1 MRVTALRMSRLFRV
15 SLSATRGRIQGL
27 SLDSLGHVLL
37 RRSAL
42 LLGSITLT
50 RILGF
55 GFSVVTARALSPAN
69 FGVVTYAL
77 ALANIA
83 SILLYN
89 SPAGLARALAR
100 SPRDR
105 AEQHSIVSNYLF
117 IVALLL
123 IASLLLAVL
132 IGLVG
137 RLEAL
142 VLVGLLA
149 NLLGTA
155 VLETYMELQ
164 RGRERFL
171 TVAAFNVLSNLIQL
185 LAVAGFLIAG
195 VDQPGPYVLAFG
207 LSAVAAAL
215 LIQPFSPLGIR
226 FVRSTLSRERLKE
239 SLRFVMPLVVDTA
252 CFVVWS
258 GADVVLLRAFTTLDL
273 VGEYGAAKSLSNVAL
288 LAGSAIG
295 TALLPQ
301 AARLL
306 PTQRGPYF
314 RTLMTLVVSL
324 TLPAILLIAVLAPW
338 LLGWFFSPAYRSA
351 APALALLAAA
361 MGMYGIGLTLEASWI
376 AIGRPRL
383 AAAGTA
389 IAAVVTVVSA
399 PLLIASAGMTG
410 AALATLL
417 GSGARLAL
425 LGVVTVRAIRSGHGA
440 EAGGVVDG
448 TRSADQDP
456 LPTLPSR
463 GREPD
468 DT

>member
-1 MRVTALRMSRLFRV
+1 MPVTPSRIAGRVKGLR
-15 SLSATRGRIQGL
+15 
-27 SLDSLGHVLL
+27 LDALGHVLL

-42 LLGSITLT
+42 LFGSIALT

-89 SPAGLARALAR
+89 SPAGMARALAR
-100 SPRDR
+100 SPHDR
-105 AEQHSIVSNYLF
+105 EEQNSIISNYLV
-117 IVALLL
+117 IIALLL
-123 IASLLLAVL
+123 LASLLVAVP
-132 IGLVG
+132 IGVVG
-137 RLEAL
+137 RLEGL

-155 VLETYMELQ
+155 VLESYMELQ

-185 LAVAGFLIAG
+185 LAVAAFLIAG
-195 VDQPGPYVLAFG
+195 VDQPGPYVLVFG
-207 LSAVAAAL
+207 LSAIVAAL

-226 FVRSTLSRERLKE
+226 FVRGRVNWDRLRE
-239 SLRFVMPLVVDTA
+239 SLRFVMPLVAETA

-258 GADVVLLRAFTTLDL
+258 GADVVLLRAFTKLDA
-273 VGEYGAAKSLSNVAL
+273 VGEYGAAKSLSNAVL

-314 RTLMTLVVSL
+314 RMLVMLVVSL
-324 TLPAILLIAVLAPW
+324 TLPAILVIGLLAPW
-338 LLGWFFSPAYRSA
+338 LLDWFFSPAYRSA

-361 MGMYGIGLTLEASWI
+361 MGLYGVGLTLEASWI

-389 IAAVVTVVSA
+389 VAAVVTVLSA
-399 PLLIASAGMTG
+399 PLLIANAGMTG
-410 AALATLL
+410 AALAVLL
-417 GSGARLAL
+417 GSGGRLAL
-425 LGVVTVRAIRSGHGA
+425 LGIVTLRVIRSGKGDEGA
-440 EAGGVVDG
+440 G
-448 TRSADQDP
+448 SADEDP
-456 LPTLPSR
+456 LPTVSSK
-463 GREPD
+463 GMD
-468 DT
+468 NTGKD

>member
-1 MRVTALRMSRLFRV
+1 MRVTPSRIAGRLRRLRP
-15 SLSATRGRIQGL
+15 
-27 SLDSLGHVLL
+27 DSLGHVLL

-42 LLGSITLT
+42 LFGSIALT

-89 SPAGLARALAR
+89 SPAGMARALAR
-100 SPRDR
+100 SPHDR
-105 AEQHSIVSNYLF
+105 EEQNSIISNYLV
-117 IVALLL
+117 IIGLLL
-123 IASLLLAVL
+123 IASLLVAVP
-132 IGLVG
+132 IGMVG
-137 RLEAL
+137 RLEGL

-155 VLETYMELQ
+155 VLESYIELQ

-171 TVAAFNVLSNLIQL
+171 TVAAFSVLSNLIQI
-185 LAVAGFLIAG
+185 LAVAGFLVAG
-195 VDQPGPYVLAFG
+195 VDRPGPYVLAFG
-207 LSAVAAAL
+207 LSAIGAVL

-226 FVRSTLSRERLKE
+226 FVRRTVNREHIRE
-239 SLRFVMPLVVDTA
+239 SLRFVMPLVFDTA

-258 GADVVLLRAFTTLDL
+258 GADVVLLRVFSKLDV
-273 VGEYGAAKSLSNVAL
+273 VGEYGAAKSLSNAVL
-288 LAGSAIG
+288 LAGSAISM
-295 TALLPQ
+295 ALLPQ

-314 RTLMTLVVSL
+314 RLLLVLVAGL
-324 TLPAILLIAVLAPW
+324 TLPAILVIALLAPW

-351 APALALLAAA
+351 APALTLLAVA
-361 MGMYGIGLTLEASWI
+361 MGLYGVGLTLEATWI

-389 IAAVVTVVSA
+389 VAAVVTVVSA
-399 PLLIASAGMTG
+399 PLLIANAGMTG
-410 AALATLL
+410 AALAALL
-417 GSGARLAL
+417 GSGGRLAL
-425 LGVVTVRAIRSGHGA
+425 LGIVTVRGIRSGHGG
-440 EAGGVVDG
+440 EG
-448 TRSADQDP
+448 TGNADEDP
-456 LPTLPSR
+456 LPTLPAK
-463 GREPD
+463 GEGPG
-468 DT
+468 

>member
-1 MRVTALRMSRLFRV
+1 MGVTSRIAGRVKGLR
-15 SLSATRGRIQGL
+15 
-27 SLDSLGHVLL
+27 LDSLGHVLL

-42 LLGSITLT
+42 LFGSIALT

-100 SPRDR
+100 RPEDRD
-105 AEQHSIVSNYLF
+105 EQNSIISNYLF
-117 IVALLL
+117 IIAVLLT
-123 IASLLLAVL
+123 ASLLVAVP
-132 IGLVG
+132 IGMVG

-171 TVAAFNVLSNLIQL
+171 TMAAFNVLSNLIQL
-185 LAVAGFLIAG
+185 LAVAGFLRAG
-195 VDQPGPYVLAFG
+195 VDRPGPYVLAFG
-207 LSAVAAAL
+207 LSAIVAAL

-226 FVRSTLSRERLKE
+226 FVRRTLNRDRLKE
-239 SLRFVMPLVVDTA
+239 SLRFVMPLLVDTA
-252 CFVVWS
+252 CFVAWS
-258 GADVVLLRAFTTLDL
+258 GADIVLLRAFSRLDV

-306 PTQRGPYF
+306 PSQRGTYF
-314 RTLMTLVVSL
+314 RTLLMLVVSL
-324 TLPAILLIAVLAPW
+324 TLPAILVVAFLAPW
-338 LLGWFFSPAYRSA
+338 LLGWFFSPAYRAA
-351 APALALLAAA
+351 APALALLAVA

-389 IAAVVTVVSA
+389 VAAVVTVFSA
-399 PLLIASAGMTG
+399 PLLIANAGMTG

-417 GSGARLAL
+417 GSGGRLAL
-425 LGVVTVRAIRSGHGA
+425 LGVVTVRAMRARHGE
-440 EAGGVVDG
+440 EAGGVIG
-448 TRSADQDP
+448 GIRSTDRNP
-456 LPTLPSR
+456 LPALPAR
-463 GREPD
+463 GRD
-468 DT
+468 ARG

>member
-1 MRVTALRMSRLFRV
+1 MRLFRI
-15 SLSATRGRIQGL
+15 SISTAMGRIRGL
-27 SLDSLGHVLL
+27 RLDSLGQVLL

-42 LLGSITLT
+42 LFGSIALT

-77 ALANIA
+77 ALASIA

-100 SPRDR
+100 SPGDRD
-105 AEQHSIVSNYLF
+105 EQNSIISNYLA
-117 IVALLL
+117 IIALLL
-123 IASLLLAVL
+123 IASLLVAVP
-132 IGLVG
+132 IGVVG
-137 RLEAL
+137 RLEML

-171 TVAAFNVLSNLIQL
+171 TVAAFSVLSNLIQL

-195 VDQPGPYVLAFG
+195 VDRPGPYVLAFG
-207 LSAVAAAL
+207 LSAIGAVL

-226 FVRSTLSRERLKE
+226 FVRSTLNWDRVRE
-239 SLRFVMPLVVDTA
+239 SLRFVMPLVFDTA

-258 GADVVLLRAFTTLDL
+258 GADVVLLRAFTRLDV
-273 VGEYGAAKSLSNVAL
+273 VGEYGAAKSLSNAAL

-306 PTQRGPYF
+306 PSQRGPYF
-314 RTLMTLVVSL
+314 RMVLMLVVGL
-324 TLPAILLIAVLAPW
+324 TLPAILVIAFLAPW

-351 APALALLAAA
+351 APALVLLAAA
-361 MGMYGIGLTLEASWI
+361 MGVYGIGLTLEASWI

-389 IAAVVTVVSA
+389 VAAVVTVLSA
-399 PLLIASAGMTG
+399 PLLIADAGMTG
-410 AALATLL
+410 AALAALL
-417 GSGARLAL
+417 GSAGRLAL
-425 LGVVTVRAIRSGHGA
+425 LGIVTIRAIRSSHVG
-440 EAGGVVDG
+440 EA
-448 TRSADQDP
+448 REDP
-456 LPTLPSR
+456 IPILPAR
-463 GREPD
+463 GR
-468 DT
+468 DTPS

>member
-1 MRVTALRMSRLFRV
+1 MRVAPSRIAGRLKGLR
-15 SLSATRGRIQGL
+15 
-27 SLDSLGHVLL
+27 LDSLGHVLL

-42 LLGSITLT
+42 LFGSIALA

-55 GFSVVTARALSPAN
+55 AFSVVTARALSPAN

-100 SPRDR
+100 SPGDR
-105 AEQHSIVSNYLF
+105 EEQNSVISNYLV
-117 IVALLL
+117 IIALLL
-123 IASLLLAVL
+123 IASLIVTVP

-155 VLETYMELQ
+155 VLETYIELQ

-171 TVAAFNVLSNLIQL
+171 TVAAFTVLSNLIQL
-185 LAVAGFLIAG
+185 LAVAGFLMVG
-195 VDQPGPYVLAFG
+195 VDRPGPYVLAFG
-207 LSAVAAAL
+207 LSAIVAAVL
-215 LIQPFSPLGIR
+215 MQPFSPLRIR
-226 FVRSTLSRERLKE
+226 FVRSTVNRQRLQE
-239 SLRFVMPLVVDTA
+239 ALRFVMPLVVDTA
-252 CFVVWS
+252 CFVAWS
-258 GADVVLLRAFTTLDL
+258 GADVVLLRVFTKLDV
-273 VGEYGAAKSLSNVAL
+273 VGEYGAAKSLSNAVL

-306 PTQRGPYF
+306 PTKRGAYF
-314 RTLMTLVVSL
+314 RMLLTLVVSL
-324 TLPAILLIAVLAPW
+324 TLPAILVIAVGAPW

-351 APALALLAAA
+351 APALVLLAAA

-389 IAAVVTVVSA
+389 AAAVVTVLSA
-399 PLLIASAGMTG
+399 PLLIGNAGMTG

-417 GSGARLAL
+417 GSVGRLAL
-425 LGVVTVRAIRSGHGA
+425 LGIVTVRAIRSGRGD
-440 EAGGVVDG
+440 EAVPPPTSSRAPGGGRVH
-448 TRSADQDP
+448 
-456 LPTLPSR
+456 R
-463 GREPD
+463 GR
-468 DT
+468 

>member
-1 MRVTALRMSRLFRV
+1 LTQGFVLQITRLVRV
-15 SLSATRGRIQGL
+15 SLGRMAAL
-27 SLDSLGHVLL
+27 RLDSLSHVLL

-42 LLGSITLT
+42 LIASVGLT
-50 RILGF
+50 RVLGF
-55 GFSVVTARALSPAN
+55 AFSVVTARALSPAN

-100 SPRDR
+100 SPDDRD
-105 AEQHSIVSNYLF
+105 EQNSIFSNYLF
-117 IVALLL
+117 I
-123 IASLLLAVL
+123 IAVL
-132 IGLVG
+132 LTVTLLVAVPVGIVG

-142 VLVGLLA
+142 VLLGLLA

-185 LAVAGFLIAG
+185 LAVIGFLLVG
-195 VDQPGPYVLAFG
+195 LDRPGPYVLAFG
-207 LSAVAAAL
+207 LSAVVAVL
-215 LIQPFSPLGIR
+215 LIQPFSPIGIG
-226 FVRSTLSRERLKE
+226 FVRRTLNWARMKE
-239 SLRFVMPLVVDTA
+239 SLRFVLPLVVDTA

-258 GADVVLLRAFTTLDL
+258 GADVVLLRAFTRLDV
-273 VGEYGAAKSLSNVAL
+273 VGEYGAAKSLSNAAL

-306 PTQRGPYF
+306 PSERRSYF
-314 RTLMTLVVSL
+314 RMVLMLVVSL
-324 TLPAILLIAVLAPW
+324 TVPAVVAIAILGPW
-338 LLGWFFSPAYRSA
+338 LLGWFFSPAYRAA
-351 APALALLAAA
+351 APALTLLAAA

-389 IAAVVTVVSA
+389 VAAVVTVFSA
-399 PLLIASAGMTG
+399 PLLITQTGMTG

-417 GSGARLAL
+417 GSGGRLAL
-425 LGVVTVRAIRSGHGA
+425 LGAVTLRGMRATG
-440 EAGGVVDG
+440 
-448 TRSADQDP
+448 DP
-456 LPTLPSR
+456 
-463 GREPD
+463 GR
-468 DT
+468 